1 MLLVLRAEEMV
12 AWAKGRSLV
21 YFLGW
26 PTECVRLVTM
36 RGKGLKNCVG
46 LKSMGGYAQTCGREN
61 QEWWWRRSRPIYR

>member
-26 PTECVRLVTM
+26 STECVRLVTM
-36 RGKGLKNCVG
+36 REKGLKNYVG
-46 LKSMGGYAQTCGREN
+46 LKSMGEHAQTCGR
-61 QEWWWRRSRPIYR
+61 